1 MVYCTRQQLQSFLL
15 EDYLSAVEQKTPGI
29 TETVMDEVSAEID
42 SALGR
47 RYATPFVPVPEI
59 IRYVAA
65 VLAAYRVA
73 GSLTSLVDTEGG
85 TENPW
90 LPLQREW
97 KRATALLDELARGTR
112 KLPPPAVALDEDRE
126 DAGIAVISR
135 PPLFDLRGL

>member
-1 MVYCTRQQLQSFLL
+1 MLYCTRQQLQSFLL
-15 EDYLSAVEQKTPGI
+15 EDYLAAVDEKTPHVVDV
-29 TETVMDEVSAEID
+29 VMGEVSAEID

-47 RYATPFVPVPEI
+47 RYVTPFDPVPELV
-59 IRYVAA
+59 RYVAA

-73 GSLTSLVDTEGG
+73 GSLTSLVDTEGS

-97 KRATALLDELARGTR
+97 KRATALLDDIATGRR
-112 KLPPPAVALDEDRE
+112 KLPLPAVTLEDDVE
-126 DAGIAVISR
+126 EPSIAVVTR

>member
-1 MVYCTRQQLQSFLL
+1 MLYCTRQQLQSFLL
-15 EDYLSAVEQKTPGI
+15 EDYLAAVDEKTPHVVDV
-29 TETVMDEVSAEID
+29 VMREVSAEID

-47 RYATPFVPVPEI
+47 RYATPFEPVPELV
-59 IRYVAA
+59 RYVAA

-73 GSLTSLVDTEGG
+73 GSLTSLVDTEGS

-97 KRATALLDELARGTR
+97 KRATSLLDDIATGRR
-112 KLPPPAVALDEDRE
+112 KLPYPAVQIED
-126 DAGIAVISR
+126 DAEEPSIAVVTR